1 MQQRIDSIDGA
12 KALGIFLVIY
22 AHTMLWKPLQDWIYV
37 FHMPLFFFI
46 SGYLFSFARHQQK
59 RSFIRQR
66 FHRLM
71 VPYFAIN
78 LVTYLFWL
86 FVARHV
92 GSGHDGAVSPLM
104 PLKAALLGNGPMM
117 LHDVPL
123 WFLMCLFVVEIGYY
137 ALCHNKSRTT
147 RICITAAIAL
157 LGFANSQYNPVTL
170 PFSLGT
176 AMVALVFYSLGHESR
191 LAGIRFRNTAV
202 AILCVAA
209 TIAVA
214 HFNGRINMHKNFYN
228 HYLPFLAGGICGTY
242 ATMWICTWAE
252 SALPSICLRALRFIS
267 RNTLYICGF
276 HLMSFTFIKGIMVYV
291 MHIRVSVM
299 DDGVWLNLAFSVVSL
314 IFCSVGIMVAQKCAR
329 LESRAK

>member
-46 SGYLFSFARHQQK
+46 SGYLFSFTRHNNAHGFAK
-59 RSFIRQR
+59 QR

-71 VPYFAIN
+71 VPYFTIN

-86 FVARHV
+86 LVARHV
-92 GSGHDGAVSPLM
+92 GSGHDGTVNPLL

-137 ALCHNKSRTT
+137 AVFRNKSQPI
-147 RICITAAIAL
+147 RIFITAAIAI
-157 LGFANSQYNPVTL
+157 LGFVNSRFNPITL

-176 AMVALVFYSLGHESR
+176 ALVALVFYSLGQEAR
-191 LAGIRFRNTAV
+191 LRGIKFGNAIL
-202 AILCVAA
+202 AILCLSI
-209 TIAVA
+209 TIGVA
-214 HFNGRINMHKNFYN
+214 HINGRINMHKNFYN
-228 HYLPFLAGGICGTY
+228 HYLLFLAGGVCGTY
-242 ATMWICTWAE
+242 ATMWVCTRAELVLPAICK
-252 SALPSICLRALRFIS
+252 RALRFIS

-276 HLMSFTFIKGIMVYV
+276 HLMSFTFIKGVMVYV
-291 MHIRVSVM
+291 LGIGVNIM
-299 DDGVWLNLAFSVVSL
+299 DDGVWLNMAFSIISL
-314 IFCSVGIMVAQKCAR
+314 LCCCAGIKIAHKCA
-329 LESRAK
+329 AKIQALH